1 MGKEKKE
8 KRKSEGGEEVEEKDG
23 KEAWAEKT
31 KYLSPISK
39 PLASRKLTKR
49 LYKVI
54 KKGAC
59 MWNVHVHKYFFKLSK
74 IFRDLSR
81 WDHIYFRLT
90 SFTSHNM
97 RCSVFMEMETIAI
110 WLVMI
115 TVYLRISHHRGLC
128 SEKKHLEK
136 KWIPGTKNI
145 KGGPHFG
152 YRLAISAYYSAVKLD
167 IDLYMRWFKFP
178 D

>member
-54 KKGAC
+54 KKGAY
-59 MWNVHVHKYFFKLSK
+59 MWNVHKYFFQLSK
-74 IFRDLSR
+74 ICRDLSR

-90 SFTSHNM
+90 SFTSDNM
-97 RCSVFMEMETIAI
+97 RCSVFMEMETNCYLISNDYHDYS
-110 WLVMI
+110 
-115 TVYLRISHHRGLC
+115 VYLRISHH
-128 SEKKHLEK
+128 SEKKHLKKGDTWDEK
-136 KWIPGTKNI
+136 H
-145 KGGPHFG
+145 KGGRHFG

-167 IDLYMRWFKFP
+167 IHVYIRWFKFP

>member
-54 KKGAC
+54 KKGA
-59 MWNVHVHKYFFKLSK
+59 YISIFFSSARFVETYLAEI
-74 IFRDLSR
+74 IF
-81 WDHIYFRLT
+81 I
-90 SFTSHNM
+90 
-97 RCSVFMEMETIAI
+97 
-110 WLVMI
+110 
-115 TVYLRISHHRGLC
+115 
-128 SEKKHLEK
+128 
-136 KWIPGTKNI
+136 
-145 KGGPHFG
+145 
-152 YRLAISAYYSAVKLD
+152 LD
-167 IDLYMRWFKFP
+167 
-178 D
+178 